1 MMQQQQQQQQE
12 HQQDFNPLEATL
24 DQLAA
29 WKTAGVLYGLSHIS
43 SFIICYCFNDN
54 VLFI

>member
-1 MMQQQQQQQQE
+1 MMQQQQQE